1 MASSLYIAAMAPGS
15 GKSVIALGV
24 MELLSRRIRRIGYFR
39 PVVSSAKEPDNNIRL
54 IKARYNL
61 NLSYE
66 EMFAYTNEAARD
78 LVAEGQIDTVF
89 KNILKKYKQLEN
101 KCQFILCEGTDF
113 TGVGSAFEFDFNA
126 EVASNLGSP
135 ILALVNG
142 RNKSP
147 DEITHAMQVARESYE
162 DKGCTVLATIINRV
176 AADGITAVDAQLKTH
191 DLQKAPA
198 HFLQSFLSSR
208 PAPIRPPQCAR
219 RHSRHRIKPPE
230 FQSVFA

>member
-113 TGVGSAFEFDFNA
+113 TGVASAWEFDFNA
-126 EVASNLGSP
+126 EV
-135 ILALVNG
+135 
-142 RNKSP
+142 
-147 DEITHAMQVARESYE
+147 EAR
-162 DKGCTVLATIINRV
+162 
-176 AADGITAVDAQLKTH
+176 
-191 DLQKAPA
+191 
-198 HFLQSFLSSR
+198 F
-208 PAPIRPPQCAR
+208 
-219 RHSRHRIKPPE
+219 
-230 FQSVFA
+230 